1 MLLYFIMAWSKHL
14 KAIKVFIYDDIR
26 YGASTKPANK
36 ENMLKGQERFIAD
49 HAYWSAKS

>member
-26 YGASTKPANK
+26 YGARTNQQIKKLGNI
-36 ENMLKGQERFIAD
+36 LKKIF
-49 HAYWSAKS
+49 